1 MKTIKTLALTLLVL
15 VSAGTINAQ
24 TTHTAN
30 PAKSTLKWLA
40 KKVTGQHDGTVAV
53 KSGSLTVNGDQITGG
68 NFVLDMTTIKV
79 TDIKDAE
86 SNGKLVGHLNSDD
99 FFSVDKHKEA
109 TFNITKVVAKKGE
122 NGNTHE
128 ITGDLTIKGI
138 THSITFPAKVTL
150 LKSGFIASARFGIDR
165 TKWDIKYGSASFVDG
180 IGDKAIYDEVEFD
193 LYITSAK

>member
-1 MKTIKTLALTLLVL
+1 MKTIQTLALTLLVL
-15 VSAGTINAQ
+15 VSAGTLSAQ
-24 TTHTAN
+24 STFEAN

-40 KKVTGQHDGTVAV
+40 KKVTGQHDGTVGV

-79 TDIKDAE
+79 TDIKDPE
-86 SNGKLVGHLNSDD
+86 MNGKLVGHLNSDD
-99 FFSVDKHKEA
+99 FFSVANHKEA
-109 TFNITKVVAKKGE
+109 AFKITKAVAKKGE
-122 NGNTHE
+122 NGATHE

-138 THSITFPAKVTL
+138 TNSITFPAKVTL
-150 LKSGFIASARFGIDR
+150 AKTGFIAIARFGIDR
-165 TKWDIKYGSASFVDG
+165 TKWDIKYGSASVIEG